1 MSGTMNTADN
11 NEREFG
17 GDDAVAADYVLGVL
31 AADERQ
37 VVARRIETDAAFAQL
52 VDRWEVTL
60 APMARGYAPVEPPVS
75 IKQALDRKLF
85 STTAA
90 PVTERAGIWQ
100 SLAFWRGLTVAALAA
115 LALYVAVPLVA
126 PPAPDAPAERLVA
139 SLAPQQSDVHYF
151 VVYDG
156 RAGDIGLSHV
166 TGARAD
172 GRDFELWVIEPGQA
186 PASLG
191 VIPAGSNVH
200 LAVSADV
207 QRKIASGAVFAIS
220 LEPAG
225 GSTTGAPTGPVVAAG
240 DLRSI

>member
-1 MSGTMNTADN
+1 MNSADD

-17 GDDAVAADYVLGVL
+17 GDDAVAAEYVLGVL

-37 VVARRIETDAAFAQL
+37 SVARRIETDAAFAKL
-52 VDRWEVTL
+52 VDHWEVTL
-60 APMARGYAPVEPPVS
+60 SPMAHGYAPVEPPASV
-75 IKQALDRKLF
+75 KQALDRKLF
-85 STTAA
+85 ATTAA
-90 PVTERAGIWQ
+90 PATGRAGLWQ
-100 SLAFWRGLTVAALAA
+100 SLVFWRGLAVAALAA
-115 LALYVAVPLVA
+115 LALYAAVPLIS
-126 PPAPDAPAERLVA
+126 PPGPQTPSERLVA

-166 TGARAD
+166 TGERAA

-200 LAVSADV
+200 LPVSKEIE
-207 QRKIASGAVFAIS
+207 RKIASGAVFAIS

>member
-1 MSGTMNTADN
+1 MNTADN

-17 GDDAVAADYVLGVL
+17 GDDAVAAEYVLGVL

-37 VVARRIETDAAFAQL
+37 AVARRIETDAAFAAL
-52 VDRWEVTL
+52 VDHWEVTL
-60 APMARGYAPVEPPVS
+60 SPMARGYTPVEPPASV
-75 IKQALDRKLF
+75 KQALDRKLF
-85 STTAA
+85 AA
-90 PVTERAGIWQ
+90 AATPAVERAGIWQ
-100 SLAFWRGLTVAALAA
+100 SLAFWRGLTVAAFAA
-115 LALYVAVPLVA
+115 LALYAAVPLLS
-126 PPAPDAPAERLVA
+126 PPGPQAPAERLVA

-151 VVYDG
+151 VVYDA

-166 TGARAD
+166 TGERAG

-200 LAVSADV
+200 LSVSQDA

>member
-1 MSGTMNTADN
+1 MNTADN

-17 GDDAVAADYVLGVL
+17 GDDAVAAEYVLGVL

-37 VVARRIETDAAFAQL
+37 AIARRIDTDAAFAKL
-52 VDRWEVTL
+52 VDHWEVTL
-60 APMARGYAPVEPPVS
+60 SPMATGYAQVEPPASV
-75 IKQALDRKLF
+75 KQALDRKLF
-85 STTAA
+85 STAA
-90 PVTERAGIWQ
+90 STGTERAGIWQ
-100 SLAFWRGLTVAALAA
+100 SLAFWRGLTVAAFAA
-115 LALYVAVPLVA
+115 LALYAAVPLLS
-126 PPAPDAPAERLVA
+126 PTPPDAPAERLVA

-166 TGARAD
+166 TGERAS
-172 GRDFELWVIEPGQA
+172 GRDFELWVIEAGQA
-186 PASLG
+186 PESLG
-191 VIPAGSNVH
+191 IIPAGSNVH
-200 LAVSADV
+200 LAVSGDV

>member
-1 MSGTMNTADN
+1 MNTADN
-11 NEREFG
+11 SEREFG
-17 GDDAVAADYVLGVL
+17 GDDAVAAEYVLGVL

-37 VVARRIETDAAFAQL
+37 AAARRIETDAAFARL

-60 APMARGYAPVEPPVS
+60 APMAGGYGPIEPPAAV
-75 IKQALDRKLF
+75 KQALDRRLF
-85 STTAA
+85 TSTAA
-90 PVTERAGIWQ
+90 TATARAGIWQ
-100 SLAFWRGLTVAALAA
+100 SLAFWRGLTVAAVAA
-115 LALYVAVPLVA
+115 FALYVAVPLLS
-126 PPAPDAPAERLVA
+126 PPAPEAPAERLVA

-166 TGARAD
+166 TGARATD
-172 GRDFELWVIEPGQA
+172 RDFELWVIEPGQP

-191 VIPAGSNVH
+191 VIPTGSNVH
-200 LAVSADV
+200 LAVSRDV

-220 LEPAG
+220 LEPVG

-240 DLRSI
+240 DLRNI